1 MMKMLMIVMPRD
13 EAEFVLNALIFDGY
27 TATFMESR
35 GGMLRQ
41 PQLTLFTAVN
51 AKEVDKVMGIIQDNC
66 RTRVQVQEA
75 GEGDGAS
82 LGPIPVTTELGG
94 AVVFIWSIDQIQTF

>member
-1 MMKMLMIVMPRD
+1 MKMLMIVMPRD
-13 EAEFVLNALIFDGY
+13 EAEFVLNALIFGGF
-27 TATFMESR
+27 TATFTESL

-41 PQLTLFTAVN
+41 PQLTLFTAVGPKDLEKVLN
-51 AKEVDKVMGIIQDNC
+51 IIKENC
-66 RTRVQVQEA
+66 RTRVQIQES

-94 AVVFIWSIDQIQTF
+94 AVVFMWNIDKIQTF